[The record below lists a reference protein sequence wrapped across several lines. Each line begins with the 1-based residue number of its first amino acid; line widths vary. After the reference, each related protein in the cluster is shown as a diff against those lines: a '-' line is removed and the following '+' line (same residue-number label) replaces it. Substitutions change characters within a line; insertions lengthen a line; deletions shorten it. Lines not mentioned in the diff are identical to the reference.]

1 MDKWQELVEHLQE
14 EGALVQDRITVEHL
28 HRAQLE
34 GRTTSI
40 EEGGCVVA
48 FRSVVA
54 NGKCRV
60 VRSWHHLGSSELS
73 RTTFFQASVHGAYEK
88 IVQIRLQAFL
98 ITDKDCIAHLATAA
112 NWREDNSWG
121 KTSAVPIQLV
131 GHRQYRDTNQQR
143 RLFFSRMNRHERS
156 ENEKHVGISGHG

>member
-48 FRSVVA
+48 FGALWPTESAGWCEVGTIWVHP
-54 NGKCRV
+54 NCRGRHFSKQV
-60 VRSWHHLGSSELS
+60 FMVLMR
-73 RTTFFQASVHGAYEK
+73 K

-143 RLFFSRMNRHERS
+143 RLFFFK
-156 ENEKHVGISGHG
+156 NEQARKE